1 MTEPVRVLG
10 LGNVLMTDD
19 GFGPWVVEHLK
30 AHFEFPASVEVVDLG
45 TPGLDLVPYLADADT
60 VVVIDTVKST
70 GAPGELRRYRLDQ
83 ILANPPQP
91 RLSPHDPGLKDTL
104 LTLTLAGRAPRE
116 VIVVGAIPARVAM
129 GNALTPVLQAA
140 VAPAARIVVDELVA
154 LGIEPSPKDEAGPV
168 GPWWTREVPAA
179 GAS

>member
-19 GFGPWVVEHLK
+19 GFGPWVIEHLK
-30 AHFEFPASVEVVDLG
+30 AHYEFPASVEVVDLG

-60 VVVIDTVKST
+60 VVVVDTVKSI
-70 GAPGELRRYRLDQ
+70 GAPGELRRCRLDQ

-104 LTLTLAGRAPRE
+104 LTLMLAGRAPRE

-129 GNALTPVLQAA
+129 GNTLTPPLQAA
-140 VAPAARIVVDELVA
+140 VAPAARVVVEELVS
-154 LGIEPSPKDEAGPV
+154 LGADPSPRDDVGPV
-168 GPWWTREVPAA
+168 DPWWTREVLVA